1 MTWSQDNTHFLYG
14 VLDTTNVVQIPIE
27 EIKLANAKMIELKY
41 EKEIN
46 SNLYQIVYN
55 DSIIISTMQ
64 DTINGL
70 VKKENELINKNKKVK
85 KQRNILA
92 ISNGVTILI
101 LILILI

>member
-14 VLDTTNVVQIPIE
+14 GLDTTNVVQIPIE

-64 DTINGL
+64 DTINIL

-85 KQRNILA
+85 RQRNILT

-101 LILILI
+101 LILVLI